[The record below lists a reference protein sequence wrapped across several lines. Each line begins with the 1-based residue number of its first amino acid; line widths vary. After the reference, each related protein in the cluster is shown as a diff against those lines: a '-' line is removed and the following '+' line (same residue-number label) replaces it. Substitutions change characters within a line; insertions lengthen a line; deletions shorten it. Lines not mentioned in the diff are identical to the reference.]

1 MKWVLFIALL
11 NNCVTLSAQ
20 DTIQRVKLPELQA
33 NRILSS
39 SRITKPPLAISQK
52 IEARINLFLDSMVRT
67 ADASPFFI
75 QKIKVGVNSILDGFW
90 RTGALIGSGRQEQAF
105 FVQCNAQTMTQKDIA
120 DGRLVLIA
128 GFALIKPAEFEI
140 RRFERILI
148 NKKPLQYAS
157 QF

>member
-1 MKWVLFIALL
+1 MKSFLAILL
-11 NNCVTLSAQ
+11 IFYYSGLSAQ
-20 DTIQRVKLPELQA
+20 DTIQRAKLNDLQPK
-33 NRILSS
+33 RMLSS
-39 SRITKPPLAISQK
+39 NRFVKPTLTTSQK
-52 IEARINLFLDSMVRT
+52 IDAQINSFLDSMVRT

-75 QKIKVGVNSILDGFW
+75 QKVKAGVNIILNSFW
-90 RTGALIGSGRQEQAF
+90 KAGSLTSAILQEQAF

-128 GFALIKPAEFEI
+128 GYALLKPAEFEI

-148 NKKPLQYAS
+148 NKTPLQYAS